1 MHPEHG
7 FLLVNIASL
16 WPLIGWCHLAGLI
29 TRVECGE
36 TCYSSSPTLSQHL
49 IGWAMSFWP
58 LIGWALLLWPLIGIA
73 MSFWPLIGW
82 ALSLWPHIG
91 SLSLRLRQTASRGHY
106 FTGNSEKR
114 KNILLFSVIF
124 CLKVYF
130 SILSNHLRNCKFN
143 FPDRLSGMGFSLRF
157 PRQILYNP
165 SVSLQNAKYSL
176 LILTALTV
184 HRRLGTLRF
193 LAETESASDNLSM
206 VYWNKQSCENLLSDF
221 LSAHLEE
228 NKWLEWKDCRC
239 NNCYVHPGNKSF
251 YEETRPTPVLSMKSG
266 CMNYCQAQVQSQI

>member
-106 FTGNSEKR
+106 FTGNSEQR
-114 KNILLFSVIF
+114 TNILL
-124 CLKVYF
+124 
-130 SILSNHLRNCKFN
+130 LR
-143 FPDRLSGMGFSLRF
+143 FPDGFSGMGFSLRF

-165 SVSLQNAKYSL
+165 SVSLQSIPSWFWL
-176 LILTALTV
+176 
-184 HRRLGTLRF
+184 
-193 LAETESASDNLSM
+193 
-206 VYWNKQSCENLLSDF
+206 
-221 LSAHLEE
+221 HLQFTG
-228 NKWLEWKDCRC
+228 D
-239 NNCYVHPGNKSF
+239 
-251 YEETRPTPVLSMKSG
+251 SG
-266 CMNYCQAQVQSQI
+266 L